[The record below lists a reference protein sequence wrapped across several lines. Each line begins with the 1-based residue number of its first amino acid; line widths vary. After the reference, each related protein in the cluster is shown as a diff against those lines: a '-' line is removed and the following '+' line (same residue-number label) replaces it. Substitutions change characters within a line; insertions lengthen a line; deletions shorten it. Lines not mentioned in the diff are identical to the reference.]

1 MKVGANN
8 KRNIYILGALV
19 VVGIYV
25 LWTNVF
31 SGSSND
37 DSTRTTAAN
46 HAPPQV
52 AQHVAPAGSAVDP
65 TTRRRENPNG
75 SAEWKVV
82 YKTGQPIDPI
92 KVDPTLRMDIL
103 KKVQSVE
110 IATDTQRNLFQF
122 GPAPPPL
129 AVGKLPDVK
138 QIAINKRPYG
148 PEPPPKP
155 PGPAAPETAP
165 PINLKYYGFATP
177 RANGAKR
184 AFFLDNE
191 DIIVA
196 AEGELIKRRYKV
208 LKIGVNTVTMEDTQ
222 FKSEQQLPLVP
233 DAAS

>member
-110 IATDTQRNLFQF
+110 IATDTQRSSRSPSTSVLTDPSRLPNPQ
-122 GPAPPPL
+122 APPLQKPL
-129 AVGKLPDVK
+129 RPSTSNITASLP
-138 QIAINKRPYG
+138 R
-148 PEPPPKP
+148 
-155 PGPAAPETAP
+155 APTAP
-165 PINLKYYGFATP
+165 NAP
-177 RANGAKR
+177 
-184 AFFLDNE
+184 FFS
-191 DIIVA
+191 IT
-196 AEGELIKRRYKV
+196 K
-208 LKIGVNTVTMEDTQ
+208 T
-222 FKSEQQLPLVP
+222 SSSPLREN
-233 DAAS
+233 